1 LAKYDEISST
11 ERLLDLIRNNRNDE
25 VETIETASRR
35 SSPQKVASYLK
46 ESMAFKKSTTVGVDI
61 GHTELKLAKIKHLSH
76 HKHQLVDYLRVPYE
90 SNVTPFD
97 PEFVRFLRSTL
108 RRFCGTGKKMDIWS
122 NISSAR
128 VEIRFSKIPKVPA
141 KQIPNAVYWSHKR
154 LAPHNEKDTVF
165 DYELLGESGAGGA
178 PKLEVISFTAPKQE
192 VQNLREM
199 FSKSGY
205 PLTGVAIVPFAVQN
219 LLRTQWID
227 AGVKNLSSLY
237 IGRDWSRIDIFS
249 GGNLILSRGI
259 KAGITTM
266 NAAIRGELDESGLE
280 LALEMPDSED
290 LEGAPPVEEVS
301 HIDAE
306 QAQKIFY
313 DLIHDAS
320 PLAADDVDLG
330 PAEEEIFK
338 LMLPA
343 LERLVRQVE
352 RTFEHFTANFENER
366 VQKIYISSGIRP
378 HNRIVNYI
386 GDQLGL
392 PRETID
398 PFSTKPAF
406 LGDITGP
413 ASATEK
419 SSFAPAMGMALSNND
434 ITPNFLYTFK
444 EKAKTAGGRRLGRIA
459 VAGFILLIT
468 LCVGF
473 FYWQGEVIAQKK
485 SEINQLRFQLNR
497 FQPQVD
503 QNIILQLVDQA
514 KKRNEIYREFSKKY
528 LGVVVLREVSNITP
542 SNIRLLSITMNLGG
556 KPGQDEEKIEKKL
569 ILEGIILGDRLAFE
583 SSLAEYLI
591 RLKESPLFDQ
601 PAIDEKSV
609 GSYQRNEVLRFTA
622 QLKLS

>member
-1 LAKYDEISST
+1 
-11 ERLLDLIRNNRNDE
+11 
-25 VETIETASRR
+25 
-35 SSPQKVASYLK
+35 
-46 ESMAFKKSTTVGVDI
+46 
-61 GHTELKLAKIKHLSH
+61 
-76 HKHQLVDYLRVPYE
+76 
-90 SNVTPFD
+90 
-97 PEFVRFLRSTL
+97 
-108 RRFCGTGKKMDIWS
+108 
-122 NISSAR
+122 
-128 VEIRFSKIPKVPA
+128 
-141 KQIPNAVYWSHKR
+141 
-154 LAPHNEKDTVF
+154 
-165 DYELLGESGAGGA
+165 
-178 PKLEVISFTAPKQE
+178 
-192 VQNLREM
+192 
-199 FSKSGY
+199 
-205 PLTGVAIVPFAVQN
+205 
-219 LLRTQWID
+219 
-227 AGVKNLSSLY
+227 
-237 IGRDWSRIDIFS
+237 
-249 GGNLILSRGI
+249 
-259 KAGITTM
+259 M

-280 LALEMPDSED
+280 LALEIPDSDD
-290 LEGAPPVEEVS
+290 LEGTPPVEEVS

-320 PLAADDVDLG
+320 PLASDDVDLG

-352 RTFEHFTANFENER
+352 RTFEHFTTNFENER

-398 PFSTKPAF
+398 PFATKPAY

-419 SSFAPAMGMALSNND
+419 SSFAPAMGMALSNNA

-444 EKAKTAGGRRLGRIA
+444 EKAKAAGGRRLGRIA
-459 VAGFILLIT
+459 AAGFILLIS
-468 LCVGF
+468 LCVGL

-514 KKRNEIYREFSKKY
+514 KKRNEIYREFSRKY

-542 SNIRLLSITMNLGG
+542 SNIRLLSITMKLGS
-556 KPGQDEEKIEKKL
+556 KPGQGAENTEKNIDKKL
-569 ILEGIILGDRLAFE
+569 ILEGIVLGDRLAFE

-591 RLKESPLFDQ
+591 KLKESPLFDQ

-609 GSYQRNEVLRFTA
+609 GYYQKNEVLRFTA
-622 QLKLS
+622 QLKLT